1 MVKSPRKPPQ
11 TLKADQAAETIASF
25 APPPHWVEPCIPTLV
40 AKPPKD
46 DRWRHEVKWDG
57 YRVCVV
63 IDAGKAKVRTRRG
76 HDWSDKSKPIAAAAA
91 ALPCHNAIIDGEAVV
106 LDARGRA
113 SFSAL
118 RADSPAAARAPC
130 STPSTA
136 SFSTTAICAS
146 FRSASAVSR
155 LSD

>member
-11 TLKADQAAETIASF
+11 TRKADQAAETIASF

-76 HDWSDKSKPIAAAAA
+76 HDWSDKFKPIAAAAA

-118 RADSPAAARAPC
+118 RAGPR
-130 STPSTA
+130 
-136 SFSTTAICAS
+136 
-146 FRSASAVSR
+146 RRQGR
-155 LSD
+155 LALRL